1 MMRTVKP
8 SVLAALRVAAMAGQ
22 VEASLIFDYSFTNTV
37 GTLPGTVTGQ
47 ILGLTDNSTG
57 PATHVLIDTFP
68 PEFEIQ
74 LLSAPVDAMA
84 WTIKADTFTVTNGQV
99 TAADFNA
106 QFGNFSTAGGNGAAL
121 MLDYGSNGRN
131 ELVATI
137 PAVSYDLLNFD
148 GLPGANI
155 VPETSPP
162 STPEPATFA
171 LLASGLMAFGGFR
184 LCRQRPRTTRSG
196 AGW

>member
-1 MMRTVKP
+1 MMRTVTP
-8 SVLAALRVAAMAGQ
+8 SVLAVLMVAAMAGQ
-22 VEASLIFDYSFTNTV
+22 TEASLVFDFSFTNTA

-47 ILGLTDNSTG
+47 ILGLTNNNTG

-68 PEFEIQ
+68 SEFEIQ
-74 LLSAPVDAMA
+74 LISSPVDVTA
-84 WTIKADTFTVTNGQV
+84 WTLKANSFTVTNGQV

-106 QFGNFSTAGGNGAAL
+106 QFGDFSTMGGNGAAL

-131 ELVATI
+131 ELVAAI
-137 PAVSYDLLNFD
+137 PAVSYDLLNFN

-162 STPEPATFA
+162 PTPEPASFA
-171 LLASGLMAFGGFR
+171 FLASGFLAFGGFR
-184 LCRQRPRTTRSG
+184 LCRRRRRTIASD
-196 AGW
+196 AGY